1 MYLLRGT
8 RSKNMAGVGKCSKE
22 AEHRP
27 VPSKTEENSSNLD
40 ITELTCNE
48 VTQVRT
54 QKTKRTKSL
63 SIELTGEMHKILKT
77 VAVKNDDTLNS
88 LVVEALKQFLE
99 NEERL
104 NIKAEK
110 LRKRLL

>member
-1 MYLLRGT
+1 
-8 RSKNMAGVGKCSKE
+8 MATDGARKKE
-22 AEHRP
+22 TEHRP
-27 VPSKTEENSSNLD
+27 IPSETKENPTNLD
-40 ITELTCNE
+40 IAECTYNE
-48 VTQVRT
+48 ETKTRMR
-54 QKTKRTKSL
+54 KTKRTKSL

>member
-1 MYLLRGT
+1 
-8 RSKNMAGVGKCSKE
+8 MAGDGACKKE
-22 AEHRP
+22 TEHRP
-27 VPSKTEENSSNLD
+27 VPSKAKENPSNLD
-40 ITELTCNE
+40 STECTYTE
-48 VTQVRT
+48 ATKTRIE
-54 QKTKRTKSL
+54 KTKRTKSL